1 MSIYHLISLKPI
13 VNRYDWIALLDVDE
27 VIVPRKHKSW
37 SKMMEAVHPQ
47 AKDFSRWSFKNIYFL
62 DNMTDNLPEPNLH
75 KDVPAQL
82 HMMNH
87 VYRYLEI
94 LSSPQIQI
102 ITKMIRSA
110 NYTPPGHYIKCFHNT
125 EHVLTLHNH
134 YPTRCLGKQLFHF
147 IGGIV
152 IRDGHADANRLL
164 ILLSRYI

>member
-1 MSIYHLISLKPI
+1 MSIYYLISLKPI
-13 VNRYDWIALLDVDE
+13 INRYDWIALLDVDE

-37 SKMMEAVHPQ
+37 SKMMEEVDPQ

-94 LSSPQIQI
+94 LSSPKIPNHHQNAQE
-102 ITKMIRSA
+102 RQ
-110 NYTPPGHYIKCFHNT
+110 
-125 EHVLTLHNH
+125 LH
-134 YPTRCLGKQLFHF
+134 PTRALYQ
-147 IGGIV
+147 V
-152 IRDGHADANRLL
+152 
-164 ILLSRYI
+164 LSQHRACSHPA